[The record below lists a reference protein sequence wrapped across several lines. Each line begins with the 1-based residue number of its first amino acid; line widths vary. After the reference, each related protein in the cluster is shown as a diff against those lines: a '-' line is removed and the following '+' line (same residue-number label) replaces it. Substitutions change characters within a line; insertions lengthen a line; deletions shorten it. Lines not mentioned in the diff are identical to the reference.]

1 MKQFLFLISAF
12 IFHFSYVNYA
22 FAGDIFIELGQDFIL
37 KQKPRRV
44 WVENQKVILI
54 EPSPQGI
61 KIKPLSL
68 GQSRVRLN
76 NETVKVY
83 VTPIGSQASF
93 QDWQKLTKKFV
104 DLHVDFCEE
113 LVCLKGKI
121 YQFKEYEK
129 ILSLLKKD
137 PNSLY
142 LSTELHPSIIS
153 DVQKSLEKYQR
164 EKGLTPLRVVYS
176 SPWKVHYGGKD
187 FSNEYKAEL
196 AKIGILASES
206 KQKIEIADNIK
217 VSIQVTEVKKEFRRT
232 LGIKHPGTYSAQV
245 LAPENAKLIPFDV
258 ALQANQLDGNVK
270 VLASPNLVC
279 RSGKEAEF
287 FAGGEFPIRVLNYKV
302 NDVVWKKYGIGL
314 KIKPII
320 DSVGQM
326 SLQIDSEVSTLD
338 ESTKVDGIPGLQ
350 TNKVSSTFDLIRSR
364 TIALSG
370 LIKNEQGQSS
380 EGIPF
385 LKSIPLLGRLFASHD
400 FKESRSE
407 LVIFVTPEL
416 LQNEENN

>member
-1 MKQFLFLISAF
+1 MKQFLFLISIF
-12 IFHFSYVNYA
+12 ILHSTQT
-22 FAGDIFIELGQDFIL
+22 FAGDIFIELGQDFTL
-37 KQKPRRV
+37 KQKLNRV
-44 WVENQKVILI
+44 WVENQKIISV
-54 EPSPQGI
+54 EPAAQGI
-61 KIKPLSL
+61 KIKPLTL
-68 GQSRVRLN
+68 GQTRLRLN
-76 NETVKVY
+76 NETIKVY
-83 VTPIGSQASF
+83 ITPIGSLNTYQE
-93 QDWQKLTKKFV
+93 WKKLTKKFI
-104 DLHVDFCEE
+104 DLTVDFCEE

-121 YQFKEYEK
+121 YHFKEFEK

-137 PNSLY
+137 PSPVY
-142 LSTELHPSIIS
+142 FSAELSPSIVAE
-153 DVQKSLEKYQR
+153 VQKYLEKYQR
-164 EKGLTPLRVVYS
+164 EKGLTPLRVVFS

-187 FSNEYKAEL
+187 FSSEYKTEL
-196 AKIGILASES
+196 AKIGVFAIDS

-217 VSIQVTEVKKEFRRT
+217 VSIRVAEVKKEFRRT
-232 LGIKHPGTYSAQV
+232 LGIKYPGTYSAQI
-245 LAPENAKLIPFDV
+245 LDPENAKLIPFEV
-258 ALQANQLDGNVK
+258 ALLANQHDGDVK

-385 LKSIPLLGRLFASHD
+385 LKNIPVLGYLFASHD
-400 FKESRSE
+400 FKENRSE

-416 LQNEENN
+416 LQNEESNL